1 MKKEV
6 LTLGMKNKEM
16 LSKLEDLT
24 YELFIVNIET
34 KEWKDLAKICNDSS
48 NINISLKTLVKNNSW
63 YFCDKCDYKTKHK

>member
-1 MKKEV
+1 M

-16 LSKLEDLT
+16 LSKLEELT

-34 KEWKDLAKICNDSS
+34 KECKDLAKYVM
-48 NINISLKTLVKNNSW
+48 TLQILIFLLKNNSW